1 MTRMAWKTTVLVAL
15 LAVNGCAYKAGLTEA
30 ADTPAAD
37 IPVYTYRVRRVYP
50 HDPGAFTQ
58 GLIYRGGRLWE
69 STGLHGSSS
78 LRQVDLETGR
88 VLKKIDV
95 PQQHFAEG
103 MTLLGGRV
111 YQLTW
116 QSKKGFIYDAE
127 SFRPLG
133 EFAYRG
139 EGWGLTDD
147 GAQLIMSD
155 GTNRLRFIDPAKFET
170 KRTLSISVEG
180 RPLAELNELEYVKG
194 EIYANVWRTDR
205 IARIDART
213 GKVLGFI
220 DLTGLLPDADRSAT
234 TDVLNGIAYD
244 EAGGRLFV
252 TGKLWPKLFEIELIK
267 K

>member
-1 MTRMAWKTTVLVAL
+1 MIWKTILLVAL
-15 LAVNGCAYKAGLTEA
+15 LTMNGCADRTGTTTEA
-30 ADTPAAD
+30 ADTPGAQ
-37 IPVYTYRVRRVYP
+37 IPTYTYQIKHVYP
-50 HDPGAFTQ
+50 HDREAFTQ
-58 GLIYRGGRLWE
+58 GLIFRDGRLWE
-69 STGLHGSSS
+69 STGLNGSSS
-78 LRQVDLETGR
+78 LRQVELETGR

-95 PQQHFAEG
+95 PQEYFAEG
-103 MTLLGGRV
+103 MTLLHGRI

-127 SFRPLG
+127 TFHPLG

-147 GAQLIMSD
+147 RQQLIMSD
-155 GTNRLRFIDPAKFET
+155 GTNQLRFLDPVKFET

-194 EIYANVWRTDR
+194 EIYANIWQTDK
-205 IARIDART
+205 IARIDPRT
-213 GKVLGFI
+213 GKVLGII
-220 DLTGLLPDADRSAT
+220 DLTGLLPIADRSAS

-244 EAGGRLFV
+244 EAGDRLFV
-252 TGKLWPKLFEIELIK
+252 TGKLWPKLFEIQLIK